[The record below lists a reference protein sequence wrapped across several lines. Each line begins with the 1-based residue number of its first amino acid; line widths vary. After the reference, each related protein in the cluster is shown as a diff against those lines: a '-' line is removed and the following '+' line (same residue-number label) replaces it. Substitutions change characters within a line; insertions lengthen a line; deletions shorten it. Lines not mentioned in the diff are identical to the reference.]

1 MNELSFFFK
10 IFRHRY
16 LNKYLLKNRQKIFC
30 IGKNK
35 TGTTSLRQ
43 AFLEF
48 GLVVGYQRDAEKL
61 LKSYINNDFNE
72 IIKYCKTA
80 QAFQDIPFSLPK
92 TYKVLDSE
100 FPDAKFILTIRDN
113 PDQWYSS
120 AIRFY
125 TKKFGSG
132 NIPTKTDLQ
141 NAEYVYKGWM
151 WEENR
156 ETYDTSENDI
166 YNKELMVKQ
175 YISYNAEVISYFSD
189 RPDKLL
195 IINVS
200 EKNSYQKLAKFLN
213 VQTDKVNFPWKNK
226 TDE

>member
-1 MNELSFFFK
+1 MKELSFFLK

-16 LNKYLLKNRQKIFC
+16 LNKYLLKKQQKIFC

-80 QAFQDIPFSLPK
+80 NAFQDIPFSLPK

-125 TKKFGSG
+125 AKKFGSG
-132 NIPTKTDLQ
+132 NIPTKMDLQ

-156 ETYDTSENDI
+156 ETYDTPENDI

-175 YISYNAEVISYFSD
+175 YLAYNTEVISYFND
-189 RPDKLL
+189 RPGKLL
-195 IINVS
+195 ILNVS
-200 EKNSYQKLAKFLN
+200 EKNSYQKLAEFLN